1 MIKVNIGS
9 APQFELIRSASS
21 FWHSFCGFEPTLF
34 CLDPVPPSWIKTL
47 SIYGPL
53 TGSLVARFGFI
64 TLSCSSLNS
73 VCIALSLSR
82 SLQVSPLSVWITSY
96 LTSCFLFRSGVLC
109 FVCSSLITELS
120 TWTDEERLMKP
131 TWHLSKLFPLTYLP
145 CFFSPLSF
153 LCVTHSLFLQRGFC
167 ESVPAV
173 VSILSLSFSICILMS
188 HVC

>member
-73 VCIALSLSR
+73 VCIALSLSASVS
-82 SLQVSPLSVWITSY
+82 SLSVNHQLPHFLFSLSVW
-96 LTSCFLFRSGVLC
+96 CAVLC
-109 FVCSSLITELS
+109 VQFTYHWAFNLNRWRETNETNMAPLQTIS
-120 TWTDEERLMKP
+120 TDLP
-131 TWHLSKLFPLTYLP
+131 TLF
-145 CFFSPLSF
+145 FFSPFFPLCDSFSFYSEVSVSQSLLSF
-153 LCVTHSLFLQRGFC
+153 
-167 ESVPAV
+167 
-173 VSILSLSFSICILMS
+173 SILSLSFSICILMS